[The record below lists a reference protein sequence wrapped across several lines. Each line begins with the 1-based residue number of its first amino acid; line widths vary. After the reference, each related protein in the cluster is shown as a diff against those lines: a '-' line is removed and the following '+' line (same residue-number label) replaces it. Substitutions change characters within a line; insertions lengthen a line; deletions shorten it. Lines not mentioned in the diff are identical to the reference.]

1 MNNNEYIEG
10 TIESLLGSIADGVRD
25 AQESLND
32 LPAVDTYGRAVP
44 SYHIPYVD
52 FDLAVNLSVRQTT
65 ETTTGN
71 NNLPA
76 VKRLRFNPIRNTQTA
91 EISSHISGRI
101 VSIPPGEGLPLIEL
115 FAEEDP
121 DKRTARD
128 RLIRILAR
136 NSHGEL
142 IGGRKVEININWEM
156 SMHLNSNQTLNRRTA
171 ARLESSA
178 LMTQENGI
186 TETHLYFG
194 QNTRVGTVLIL
205 DINMGNSMTRLSV
218 IR

>member
-10 TIESLLGSIADGVRD
+10 TIESLLGSIADGVRE

-32 LPAVDTYGRAVP
+32 LPPVDIYGRAVP

-52 FDLAVNLSVRQTT
+52 FDLAVNLSMRQSN
-65 ETTTGN
+65 ESPSGSAH
-71 NNLPA
+71 LPA
-76 VKRLRFNPIRNTQTA
+76 VKRLRFNPVNHTQTA

-101 VSIPPGEGLPLIEL
+101 VSVPPGEGLPLIEL
-115 FAEEDP
+115 FAEEDSE
-121 DKRTARD
+121 KKTAKD
-128 RLIRILAR
+128 RLIRILVR

-142 IGGRKVEININWEM
+142 ISGRKVEININWEM
-156 SMHLNSNQTLNRRTA
+156 SLPLNTKQTLNRQTA
-171 ARLESSA
+171 ARLENSV
-178 LMTQENGI
+178 LITRENGT
-186 TETHLYFG
+186 TETYLYFG
-194 QNTRVGTVLIL
+194 QNTRPSTVLIL

>member
-10 TIESLLGSIADGVRD
+10 TIESLLGSIADGVRE

-32 LPAVDTYGRAVP
+32 LPPVDIYGRAVP

-52 FDLAVNLSVRQTT
+52 FDLAVNLSMRQTT

-71 NNLPA
+71 TNLPA
-76 VKRLRFNPIRNTQTA
+76 IKRLRFNPISNTQTA

-115 FAEEDP
+115 FAEEDTN
-121 DKRTARD
+121 KRTARD

-142 IGGRKVEININWEM
+142 IVGRKVEININWEM
-156 SMHLNSNQTLNRRTA
+156 STHLNSNQTLNRKTA
-171 ARLESSA
+171 ARLENST
-178 LMTQENGI
+178 LI
-186 TETHLYFG
+186 TEETGLAETHLHFG
-194 QNTRVGTVLIL
+194 QNTQVGTVLIL
-205 DINMGNSMTRLSV
+205 DINLGNTMTRLSV